1 LSSFDRAGMP
11 RRAFAA
17 TDHPLDDEGLGRY
30 FLAAGFALSCLGF
43 IFFVSFFWEWLP
55 LPMIASP
62 EVA

>member
-1 LSSFDRAGMP
+1 MP

-43 IFFVSFFWEWLP
+43 IFFLSFFWEWLP